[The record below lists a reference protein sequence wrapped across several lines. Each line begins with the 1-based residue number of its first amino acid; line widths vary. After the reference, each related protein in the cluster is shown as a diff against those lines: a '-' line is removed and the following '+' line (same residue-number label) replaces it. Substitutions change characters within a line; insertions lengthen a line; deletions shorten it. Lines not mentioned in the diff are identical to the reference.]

1 MLKSLLTFTVSLLAA
16 AQMAGA
22 APRML
27 PLAAEGNEA
36 RLCTADRSYCS
47 GLIAPDVLELSYSG
61 QSVRIT
67 GLPLRPGETAEA
79 DASILELSPGHVLAG
94 VIIAQDEGM
103 DYGRFR
109 RRDLLLWDVNLTD
122 GTIVGPVFD
131 FPVHGLVNTEFDCR
145 NWPAEGR
152 PECRTEYEFNTRF
165 DLARAETGGYPVL
178 TYSTAAVMT
187 PAGASREY
195 GWSTSDVL
203 IGADVMGMDQ
213 ACTFRRS
220 LVWNPL
226 SGRYVIDAPMPDCDQ
241 YLERHLLPRRG
252 GTEVREV
259 WMRPATEGELRRYIS
274 PETQARNAAALKA
287 PRYELGWIY
296 NEMFSGNDIVLLRV
310 SDGGRCEGADCDLH
324 FFATGNCVDA
334 SLCTTRWLESR
345 RGNRVYTTHLPE
357 APLSTACPQ
366 SQVLIPVGQDQ
377 GQYCLTNKGL
387 QHDAAFPADFAQRF
401 PKE

>member
-1 MLKSLLTFTVSLLAA
+1 MLKSFLTFTVSVLAA
-16 AQMAGA
+16 SQIAGA
-22 APRML
+22 APRMM
-27 PLAAEGNEA
+27 PLASERPDAP
-36 RLCTADRSYCS
+36 LCTADRSYCS
-47 GLIAPDVLELSYSG
+47 TLIGADTLELTHKG
-61 QSVRIT
+61 ASVKIT
-67 GLPLRPGETAEA
+67 GLPLRPGEKAEP
-79 DASILELSPGHVLAG
+79 DASVIELAPGRLLAG

-131 FPVHGLVNTEFDCR
+131 FPVHGLVNTEHDCR
-145 NWPAEGR
+145 NWPQEGR
-152 PECRTEYEFNTRF
+152 PDCRVEYEFNTRF
-165 DLARAETGGYPVL
+165 DLARAETEGYPVL

-187 PAGASREY
+187 PGGASREY
-195 GWSTSDVL
+195 GWTSDVL
-203 IGADVMGMDQ
+203 IGADPMGMDQ
-213 ACTFRRS
+213 RCTFRRS

-226 SGRYVIDAPMPDCDQ
+226 SGRYLMDSPMPDCDQ

-259 WMRPATEGELRRYIS
+259 WMRPATEAELKRYVS
-274 PETQARNAAALKA
+274 PETQARNRSALTA

-296 NEMFSGNDIVLLRV
+296 NEMYSGNDIVLIRV
-310 SDGGRCEGADCDLH
+310 SDGGRCEGGDCDLH

-345 RGNRVYTTHLPE
+345 RGNRVYTTAQAE
-357 APLSTACPQ
+357 EPLSTACPQ
-366 SQVLIPVGQDQ
+366 SQVLIPVGKDQ
-377 GQYCLTNKGL
+377 GQYCLTSKGL
-387 QHDAAFPADFAQRF
+387 QADAAFPADFAQRF